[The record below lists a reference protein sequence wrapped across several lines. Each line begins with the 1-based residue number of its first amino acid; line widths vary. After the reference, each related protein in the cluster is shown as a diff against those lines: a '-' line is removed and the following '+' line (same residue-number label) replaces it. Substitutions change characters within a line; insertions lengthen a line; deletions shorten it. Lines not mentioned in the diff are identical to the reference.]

1 MVNAVTDIQEDTMVE
16 IVLSTAQLGDDDIGK
31 FVYIFLVY
39 FFYLNK
45 FLFTIFSE
53 IKPHSLM
60 VHSYKTPT
68 FCNFCG
74 EMLFGMFKQGLKC
87 ENCGL
92 NFHKRCVFKIPND
105 CSHSRKKRRSSFVGT
120 ISGSSIALSAS
131 TSVGATSYDGM
142 ISFFFKVSWKF
153 FQRYLVTNFFFL
165 HVLGNF
171 LLPPSTDGSSMSPG
185 TTRKEQRSTS
195 MMG

>member
-1 MVNAVTDIQEDTMVE
+1 
-16 IVLSTAQLGDDDIGK
+16 
-31 FVYIFLVY
+31 
-39 FFYLNK
+39 
-45 FLFTIFSE
+45 
-53 IKPHSLM
+53 
-60 VHSYKTPT
+60 
-68 FCNFCG
+68 
-74 EMLFGMFKQGLKC
+74 MLFGMFKQGLKC

-142 ISFFFKVSWKF
+142 ISFFLKPPGNLKN
-153 FQRYLVTNFFFL
+153 NFFFIF
-165 HVLGNF
+165 LGNF

>member
-1 MVNAVTDIQEDTMVE
+1 
-16 IVLSTAQLGDDDIGK
+16 
-31 FVYIFLVY
+31 
-39 FFYLNK
+39 
-45 FLFTIFSE
+45 
-53 IKPHSLM
+53 M

-142 ISFFFKVSWKF
+142 ISFFFLKPPG
-153 FQRYLVTNFFFL
+153 NFFKGIFFFMF
-165 HVLGNF
+165 LGNF

>member
-16 IVLSTAQLGDDDIGK
+16 IVLSTAQLGDDDI
-31 FVYIFLVY
+31 
-39 FFYLNK
+39 
-45 FLFTIFSE
+45 E

-105 CSHSRKKRRSSFVGT
+105 CSHSRKKRRSSFVGS
-120 ISGSSIALSAS
+120 ISGSSVALAAS
-131 TSVGATSYDGM
+131 TSVGATSYDGN
-142 ISFFFKVSWKF
+142 FFKKTGGKIIKNL
-153 FQRYLVTNFFFL
+153 YLFL
-165 HVLGNF
+165 NIF
-171 LLPPSTDGSSMSPG
+171 
-185 TTRKEQRSTS
+185 R
-195 MMG
+195 

>member
-1 MVNAVTDIQEDTMVE
+1 
-16 IVLSTAQLGDDDIGK
+16 
-31 FVYIFLVY
+31 
-39 FFYLNK
+39 
-45 FLFTIFSE
+45 
-53 IKPHSLM
+53 
-60 VHSYKTPT
+60 
-68 FCNFCG
+68 
-74 EMLFGMFKQGLKC
+74 MLFGMFKQGLKC

-142 ISFFFKVSWKF
+142 ISFFLKPPGNFSKVVFKK
-153 FQRYLVTNFFFL
+153 QIFFFMF
-165 HVLGNF
+165 LGNF

>member
-1 MVNAVTDIQEDTMVE
+1 
-16 IVLSTAQLGDDDIGK
+16 
-31 FVYIFLVY
+31 
-39 FFYLNK
+39 
-45 FLFTIFSE
+45 
-53 IKPHSLM
+53 M

-142 ISFFFKVSWKF
+142 ISFFLKPPG
-153 FQRYLVTNFFFL
+153 YLKNNFFFIF
-165 HVLGNF
+165 LGNF

>member
-1 MVNAVTDIQEDTMVE
+1 
-16 IVLSTAQLGDDDIGK
+16 
-31 FVYIFLVY
+31 
-39 FFYLNK
+39 
-45 FLFTIFSE
+45 
-53 IKPHSLM
+53 M

-142 ISFFFKVSWKF
+142 ISFFLKPPG
-153 FQRYLVTNFFFL
+153 NFFK
-165 HVLGNF
+165 GA
-171 LLPPSTDGSSMSPG
+171 
-185 TTRKEQRSTS
+185 
-195 MMG
+195 

>member
-16 IVLSTAQLGDDDIGK
+16 IVLSTAQLGDDDI
-31 FVYIFLVY
+31 
-39 FFYLNK
+39 
-45 FLFTIFSE
+45 E

-142 ISFFFKVSWKF
+142 MISFFF
-153 FQRYLVTNFFFL
+153 
-165 HVLGNF
+165 
-171 LLPPSTDGSSMSPG
+171 
-185 TTRKEQRSTS
+185 
-195 MMG
+195 